1 MAAIL
6 RPLFSRTLAGAIA
19 LAALTLAAPV
29 FAAEGDAAGDNLYQ
43 LNARPP
49 SVEPGLG
56 LQQPP
61 ATGGRGRWLGW
72 IGRGVSEYGA
82 PGAGSVLRFGPLTGI
97 VGGTAGALGGTPALR
112 LRSGDGDIESAAF
125 GVDNSRWFAGGSLG
139 NTPART
145 NLDPLREAGEIYSLR
160 GGYMWRDRQSLSL
173 QVVRD
178 SRTVSDQKA
187 INLVYG
193 APMAGNQW
201 LTVGLS
207 SISGSAGGGLFVQRV
222 GLSVGYDWPRYFVQ
236 LAYDPKYGLASQDLL
251 RISAGTRF

>member
-1 MAAIL
+1 MAATL
-6 RPLFSRTLAGAIA
+6 RNLFPRLLAGAA
-19 LAALTLAAPV
+19 LLAATAAAV
-29 FAAEGDAAGDNLYQ
+29 AADALPGDSLYQ
-43 LNARPP
+43 LDAQPP
-49 SVEPGLG
+49 PADPGLG
-56 LQQPP
+56 LQQPEP
-61 ATGGRGRWLGW
+61 SAGRGKWLGW
-72 IGRGVSEYGA
+72 IGRAVTDLGVLG
-82 PGAGSVLRFGPLTGI
+82 GGSVLRFGPL
-97 VGGTAGALGGTPALR
+97 GGMPALG
-112 LRSGDGDIESAAF
+112 LRSGGGDLEAASF
-125 GVDNSRWFAGGSLG
+125 GADNSRWFAGGSFG

-145 NLDPLREAGEIYSLR
+145 NLDPWREAGEIYALR

-178 SRTVSDQKA
+178 TRAVSDQKA

-207 SISGSAGGGLFVQRV
+207 SISGVAGGLSVQRV